1 MNEITQLLDRSG
13 EYAARLGGIAYGVT
27 IPDVPRSRAS
37 ANASLT
43 SIEHAHA
50 VRVLFASGAPVSAC
64 ALLRAQYEAVL
75 RSAWAMYAAND
86 VQVERLNAPLTIA
99 AEAAAKNLRGAQD
112 MLSDLQK
119 RSIAEPGL
127 MTLVAPLVEIRDQSW
142 RAMNSYV
149 HGGIHPL
156 QRSSKAFPFELA
168 ANVVRNSNGMLH
180 FAYGLLVRLDPNPA
194 LATTIH
200 RSYVGFE
207 DCLPMAQSVGV
218 P

>member
-1 MNEITQLLDRSG
+1 MDDIAKLLARSD
-13 EYAARLGGIAYGVT
+13 EFAQRLESIVYGVRVA
-27 IPDVPRSRAS
+27 DVPRIRAT

-50 VRVLFASGAPVSAC
+50 VRILFASGTPVSAC
-64 ALLRAQYEAVL
+64 ALLRAQYEALL

-86 VQVERLNAPLTIA
+86 VQLERLNAPMTIA

-119 RSIAEPGL
+119 RSIAEAGL
-127 MTLVAPLVEIRDQSW
+127 VPLVAPLVQIRDQSW

-156 QRSSKAFPFELA
+156 QRTGEGFPAGLA
-168 ANVVRNSNGMLH
+168 ATVVRNSNGMMQ

-194 LATTIH
+194 LAPAIH
-200 RSYVGFE
+200 RAYLGFE
-207 DCLPMAQSVGV
+207 DCVPMA
-218 P
+218 